1 MWPARRVAGLLSLFG
16 ILAVLAGEPARAA
29 DAQGQYGIRGAGLVS
44 CAVYERER
52 EARSPVYQVI
62 AGWIDGYITGINQH
76 APDTYDIMSFE
87 STEMLAAM
95 ISENCKKQPD
105 ARVFAV
111 LNAAIKQAADDR
123 LRNPSTKV
131 KVSLGGRS
139 VLLYEEVLRRLQQ
152 KLTGA
157 GFYRGPV
164 DGTFNDATREAL
176 GKYQASVK
184 LDPTGF
190 PDQVTLW
197 RIFRSSP

>member
-1 MWPARRVAGLLSLFG
+1 MPAAGRMARAVGLCSLLGLL
-16 ILAVLAGEPARAA
+16 ACEPACAA
-29 DAQGQYGIRGAGLVS
+29 DAQGEYGIRGAGLVT

-52 EARSPVYQVI
+52 EARSPVYHVI
-62 AGWIDGYITGINQH
+62 AGWIDGYVTGTNQH

-123 LRNPSTKV
+123 LRSPSTKV
-131 KVSLGGRS
+131 KVSLGERS

-157 GFYRGPV
+157 GFYRGPI